1 MTPMQKTAWIARA
14 STIAHI
20 KRVDATIARIASA
33 GRGYAV
39 SVSWGKDSVVMLD
52 LAVKALGHVVAV
64 HARYPEPEELPDI
77 PTVRDAILARIGN
90 HISYEEVAAK
100 GEWEIYEKAGRF
112 FLTAETKEE
121 RAILRQRK
129 IEHIAALEGAA
140 AKHGARGM
148 MVGTAAHESYA
159 RRMNVAVRGD
169 HYQAIKRTLPT
180 LLPLAR
186 WDADDVIAY
195 HLGNSLPWL
204 HVYDVADDPRRARSE
219 FAFVCGAG
227 EKTRRHGGWDEWA
240 SAYPELWRTWQ
251 ARWGI

>member
-52 LAVKALGHVVAV
+52 LAVKALGHVVAI
-64 HARYPEPEELPDI
+64 HGRYSPNEELSDI
-77 PTVRDAILARIGN
+77 PTVRDAVLKKLGN
-90 HISYEEVAAK
+90 QVIYEEVTVW
-100 GEWEIYEKAGRF
+100 GDWEVYERAGRF
-112 FLTAETKEE
+112 FLTAETTAEKS
-121 RAILRQRK
+121 ILRQYK
-129 IEHIAALEGAA
+129 AEFVAAIEGTASS
-140 AKHGARGM
+140 HGARGM
-148 MVGTAAHESYA
+148 MIGTAAHESYA

-169 HYQAIKRTLPT
+169 HYQTKRKLPT

-195 HLGNSLPWL
+195 HLGNNLPWL

-240 SAYPELWRTWQ
+240 SAYPELWRKWQ
-251 ARWGI
+251 KRWGI